1 MKKSLVF
8 PHILLLLL
16 LFCVVVLPGSR
27 TNARQ
32 PQAFLAAIGCMEL
45 MFLRNIRKGKEK
57 NGACD
62 LMSLI
67 WILLLVWELSTR
79 VWNIAHPV
87 LVPCPENVFDTFR
100 EQWQVMLKNVGYS
113 MALLGMGF
121 SLGMILAVALGL
133 AAGWNSRLRAV
144 VEPIANVLSPIP
156 PVVISP
162 YLVAVMPTFRSASV
176 AVVVLGVFFPT
187 CLATIQRVCAMD
199 RQTLDLAKTLE
210 PGILTMIG
218 QILLPYI
225 LPGVIAGLK
234 VSLTTGMLML
244 NFAELMGATH
254 GMGYY
259 VQNAITYANYT
270 HAVAGILVIGMVV
283 TVLNRFVAWV
293 QRTVFL
299 PE

>member
-1 MKKSLVF
+1 MKKSMVF

-32 PQAFLAAIGCMEL
+32 PQAFLAAIGLMEL
-45 MFLRNIRKGKEK
+45 MFLWNIRKGKEK
-57 NGACD
+57 TGACD

-176 AVVVLGVFFPT
+176 AVVVLPLVMLMKTVTPFPAWRST
-187 CLATIQRVCAMD
+187 TFSLI
-199 RQTLDLAKTLE
+199 
-210 PGILTMIG
+210 PI
-218 QILLPYI
+218 P
-225 LPGVIAGLK
+225 AGLLW
-234 VSLTTGMLML
+234 LT
-244 NFAELMGATH
+244 
-254 GMGYY
+254 
-259 VQNAITYANYT
+259 
-270 HAVAGILVIGMVV
+270 
-283 TVLNRFVAWV
+283 
-293 QRTVFL
+293 RTPAFL
-299 PE
+299 R